1 MPPKPF
7 SLDTVLK
14 VRKRKED
21 LAQQKLQQAIAV
33 QKEVEAKLLA
43 ARLNQQ
49 EVIQTLEIKQH
60 EGMLAVELG
69 RFEERITFAQGEIE
83 SLQKL
88 LHEKTKLC
96 ENKRSLLI
104 EKSRDYK
111 VLFELK
117 ERQNKAWK
125 QYLDKKEANMLDEIA
140 ILHHDRR
147 VD

>member
-21 LAQQKLQQAIAV
+21 LAQQKLQQAMAA
-33 QKEVEAKLLA
+33 QKKIETKLLA
-43 ARLNQQ
+43 TRLNQQ
-49 EVIQTLEIKQH
+49 QVIQTLETKQQ
-60 EGMLAVELG
+60 EGMLAVELA
-69 RFEERITFAQGEIE
+69 RFEERITYAHSEIK

-88 LHEKTKLC
+88 LHEKTKIC
-96 ENKRSLLI
+96 ENKRNILI

-111 VLFELK
+111 VLLELK